1 MLGMWGCGDLNTTKT
16 ANKLWFF
23 LQISKNMQYNI
34 SNWAPPFFVLKISIL
49 QKKWARTKC
58 NTIRRFCHKNEKLFR
73 FISVNCQAFISVGLM
88 VQISSKRDHYVVG
101 CLLRRK
107 CKSGINHFEPS
118 HSLNIEISC
127 FGVTSLKNVALI
139 LPNIEA
145 ADLIFPVN

>member
-1 MLGMWGCGDLNTTKT
+1 
-16 ANKLWFF
+16 
-23 LQISKNMQYNI
+23 MQYKI
-34 SNWAPPFFVLKISIL
+34 MDLIPP
-49 QKKWARTKC
+49 
-58 NTIRRFCHKNEKLFR
+58 IRRLCHKNEKLFR